1 MQTQWQVQYGTY
13 WWDIPEAISAAID
26 RARNFGCIS
35 VVYTYDFGYAHARN
49 FADPQTG
56 RRTTIGRYEINFET
70 MVHHNLDS
78 ADGVERRVRLVHI
91 AE

>member
-1 MQTQWQVQYGTY
+1 MQYGAY
-13 WWDIPEAISAAID
+13 WWDIPEAISAAMD
-26 RARNFGCIS
+26 RARIS
-35 VVYTYDFGYAHARN
+35 GASPFTYFDYDFGYARARN